1 MKSTFKILQQG
12 SSSSSCDTTVKHD
25 TQIYILRY
33 LSCKSFTHYA
43 ELISI
48 HRLNTLRINRIVRP
62 FRLTKPNIQNW
73 PDNVLI
79 TIIIIINILS
89 PLEYLCYLLFNLFIS
104 KTVTFSS
111 FLQVCI
117 LEIQVIHT
125 TSNNIVLVTLN
136 VRKSWLHVKR
146 FTICF
151 VENVS
156 NTA

>member
-1 MKSTFKILQQG
+1 MKSTFKVLQQG

-62 FRLTKPNIQNW
+62 FRLTKPKIKKW

-79 TIIIIINILS
+79 TIISNNILL
-89 PLEYLCYLLFNLFIS
+89 PLEYLCYLLFNLFIF

>member
-12 SSSSSCDTTVKHD
+12 SSSSSCDTTVKHN

-62 FRLTKPNIQNW
+62 FRLTKPNIKNW

-136 VRKSWLHVKR
+136 EWKKVFWHVKVD
-146 FTICF
+146 FM
-151 VENVS
+151 
-156 NTA
+156 

>member
-12 SSSSSCDTTVKHD
+12 SSSSSCDTTVKHN

-125 TSNNIVLVTLN
+125 MSNNIVLVTLN
-136 VRKSWLHVKR
+136 EWKKVFWHVKVD
-146 FTICF
+146 FM
-151 VENVS
+151 
-156 NTA
+156 

>member
-1 MKSTFKILQQG
+1 MKSTFKVLQQG
-12 SSSSSCDTTVKHD
+12 SSSSSCDTTVKHN

-62 FRLTKPNIQNW
+62 FRLTKPKIKKW

-79 TIIIIINILS
+79 TIISNNILL
-89 PLEYLCYLLFNLFIS
+89 PLEYLCYLLFNLFIF
-104 KTVTFSS
+104 KTVTFFS

>member
-12 SSSSSCDTTVKHD
+12 SSSSSCDTTVKHN

-62 FRLTKPNIQNW
+62 FRLTKPKIKKW

-79 TIIIIINILS
+79 TIISNNILL
-89 PLEYLCYLLFNLFIS
+89 PLEYLCYLLFNLFIF
-104 KTVTFSS
+104 KTVTFFS

-125 TSNNIVLVTLN
+125 TSNNKVLVTLN

>member
-62 FRLTKPNIQNW
+62 FRLTKPNIKNW

-136 VRKSWLHVKR
+136 EWKKVFWHVKVD
-146 FTICF
+146 FM
-151 VENVS
+151 
-156 NTA
+156 

>member
-12 SSSSSCDTTVKHD
+12 SSSSSCDTTVKHN

-136 VRKSWLHVKR
+136 EWKKIFWHVKVD
-146 FTICF
+146 FM
-151 VENVS
+151 
-156 NTA
+156 